1 MTSRCLVVLRTAFG
15 GAARPAFAG
24 LALALAVAACA
35 PTQAIHLPPQ
45 ISLTAD
51 GGRTVSYPN
60 DLGGAKLTV
69 FIFFSKDCLCFAA
82 HEDRIRS
89 LVDTYSSRGVKFLF
103 VDSEIGRTADADA
116 AEARARHLPG
126 PIFIDSGA
134 RLAKSLGAVYA
145 TYTVVVDPQG
155 QVRYRG
161 GIDTDKTH
169 LKADRTQFL
178 ADALDDLTAGRPPRR
193 PEGKTL
199 GCALQTW

>member
-1 MTSRCLVVLRTAFG
+1 MTSRLFVLVAIVLAT
-15 GAARPAFAG
+15 
-24 LALALAVAACA
+24 ACA
-35 PTQAIHLPPQ
+35 PQQAIHLPPQ

-51 GGRTVSYPN
+51 GGRVVSYPS
-60 DLGGAKLTV
+60 DLGAAKYTV

-89 LVDTYSSRGVKFLF
+89 LVGTYSPRGVKFVF
-103 VDSEIGRTADADA
+103 VDSEIGRTADGDA
-116 AEARARHLPG
+116 VEAKSRRLPG
-126 PIFIDSGA
+126 PIFIDAGA
-134 RLAKSLGAVYA
+134 KLAKSLGAVYA

-169 LKADRTQFL
+169 LRDDRTPFL
-178 ADALDDLTAGRPPRR
+178 ADALDDLTAGRAPRQ

>member
-1 MTSRCLVVLRTAFG
+1 MTSRCLLL
-15 GAARPAFAG
+15 
-24 LALALAVAACA
+24 LALAAACA
-35 PTQAIHLPPQ
+35 PKQAIHLPPQ
-45 ISLTAD
+45 IALTAD
-51 GGRTVSYPN
+51 GGQTVSYPP
-60 DLGGAKLTV
+60 DLAKAKLTV

-82 HEDRIRS
+82 HEDRIRT
-89 LVDTYSSRGVKFLF
+89 LIETYSSRGVKFVL
-103 VDSEIGRTADADA
+103 VDSEVGRTADGDA

-126 PIFIDSGA
+126 PIFIDAGA

-169 LKADRTQFL
+169 LRDDRTPFL
-178 ADALDDLTAGRPPRR
+178 ADALDDLTAGRPPRLA
-193 PEGKTL
+193 EGKTL